1 MQFFLFFVMENCPT
15 SNCGD
20 CAHNCLDSVMRFVV
34 KQIPPG
40 LTQTEAAIMVVHQW
54 ALRDPAGAASWVE
67 SFPEGP
73 IRDRAVNELKGL
85 ARLQARK

>member
-1 MQFFLFFVMENCPT
+1 
-15 SNCGD
+15 
-20 CAHNCLDSVMRFVV
+20 MRFVV